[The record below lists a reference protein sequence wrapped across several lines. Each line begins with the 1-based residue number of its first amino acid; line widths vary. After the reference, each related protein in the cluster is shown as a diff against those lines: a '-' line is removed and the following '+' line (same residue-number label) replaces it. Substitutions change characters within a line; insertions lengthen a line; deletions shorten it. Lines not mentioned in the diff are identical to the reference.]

1 MVQWLRAMTVLPDI
15 GCQHLYST
23 SSFKLRSKVTQHH
36 LVYMR
41 TSSSLG
47 ATRPWEPVLSI
58 TIPSKRLNL
67 NICVFVCINI
77 LFLCVWKTLKH
88 YIKRQHRKCPCSP
101 GKDPSSKEVP
111 AHAPCAYGTHSA
123 ISYLEHRSMEGRDL
137 QTDTP
142 SGSLHRARWLG
153 RGLGYRGESLLL

>member
-1 MVQWLRAMTVLPDI
+1 LAKYRNIHLYFQNWKAEAGRWLGLLCSETLSKNKQSEAGEMVQWLRAMTVLPDI

-88 YIKRQHRKCPCSP
+88 YIKR
-101 GKDPSSKEVP
+101 
-111 AHAPCAYGTHSA
+111 
-123 ISYLEHRSMEGRDL
+123 
-137 QTDTP
+137 
-142 SGSLHRARWLG
+142 
-153 RGLGYRGESLLL
+153 